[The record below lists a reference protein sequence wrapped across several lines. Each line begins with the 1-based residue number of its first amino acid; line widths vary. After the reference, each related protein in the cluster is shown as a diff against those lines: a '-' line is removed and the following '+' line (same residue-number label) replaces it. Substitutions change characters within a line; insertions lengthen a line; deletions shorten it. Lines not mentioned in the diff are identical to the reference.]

1 MANDPKI
8 LLLDEPTGDL
18 DTKNSDL
25 ILNIIVNLNRKENKT
40 IIMVTHDTNLKNF
53 ATRIIRMLDG
63 KVAKIE
69 ENPKEN
75 RLKHI

>member
-1 MANDPKI
+1 
-8 LLLDEPTGDL
+8 
-18 DTKNSDL
+18 
-25 ILNIIVNLNRKENKT
+25 
-40 IIMVTHDTNLKNF
+40 MVTHDTNLKNF